1 MLIKK
6 IFIPRFLTA
15 RWKKS
20 HELYDG
26 KRQEEFSII
35 AFTLCL
41 KIHVIQQRQNIGES
55 VFFVIF
61 LLSKFDDQGLV
72 HRITAYFQVLYA
84 DYVTTTGCKIRV

>member
-41 KIHVIQQRQNIGES
+41 KIHVI
-55 VFFVIF
+55 
-61 LLSKFDDQGLV
+61 
-72 HRITAYFQVLYA
+72 
-84 DYVTTTGCKIRV
+84 